1 MSLLLITLFQ
11 PALIQLN
18 TITTKQGNML
28 KPRRAAFDSTDDMDV
43 TVRAESKPSVKR
55 EAAASAE
62 ERDSK
67 KVKA

>member
-11 PALIQLN
+11 PRLTQLN
-18 TITTKQGNML
+18 TITKQGNML
-28 KPRRAAFDSTDDMDV
+28 KPRRAAFDSTDDMNV
-43 TVRAESKPSVKR
+43 NVNAEGNASAKR

-62 ERDSK
+62 ERASK

>member
-28 KPRRAAFDSTDDMDV
+28 KPRRAAFDSTDDMNV
-43 TVRAESKPSVKR
+43 NVNAEGNASAKR

-62 ERDSK
+62 ERASK